1 MKRNYLIS
9 IIAMG
14 LIVLSLYS
22 TFAMFTET
30 VETNDIVTMSA
41 STLSIDSKIVEYE
54 RLEINSQDKK
64 VIEFTVNNDTNN
76 ALYYG
81 IWYEMVNPSVKN
93 DDIIIGKKEDTLNDT
108 KEQLMQG
115 ENAKVTFVI
124 ENKTSSTITI
134 NIGVGYSSDN
144 NLNLPTNRYLIMEVY
159 QEKIM
164 AFEYIESLL
173 ASNLET
179 MNNDDPDGNVRYMGS
194 NPNNYVWFNNELWRI
209 IGVFDVASTYGGP
222 TEKRIKII
230 RSEPIRY
237 TPWDNKPSGTGSSIS
252 INGSNDWTDSALM
265 EVLNNGAYYNRTN
278 GTCPYGSNGITT
290 SCDFSTNG
298 LTEETKFLIADT
310 YWNLGG
316 INSLTSS
323 LLTSLFYEY
332 ERGNDVYSGH
342 LSYWIGKVGL
352 MYPSDYGYATSGGP
366 TTNRKSCLEN
376 GLNTWDALSECR
388 NNDYLHNSSW
398 NQWTIT
404 PSSNYSNSVFIVK
417 SNGFF
422 SSNSTDTSSY
432 ASPVVYL
439 KSTVQITGGTGTS
452 TDPYTLS
459 V

>member
-1 MKRNYLIS
+1 MIYNKKKVNNI
-9 IIAMG
+9 
-14 LIVLSLYS
+14 
-22 TFAMFTET
+22 
-30 VETNDIVTMSA
+30 
-41 STLSIDSKIVEYE
+41 K
-54 RLEINSQDKK
+54 QDK
-64 VIEFTVNNDTNN
+64 I
-76 ALYYG
+76 L
-81 IWYEMVNPSVKN
+81 
-93 DDIIIGKKEDTLNDT
+93 IGKKEDTLNDT
-108 KEQLMQG
+108 KGQLMQG

-134 NIGVGYSSDN
+134 NIGVEYSSDN

-323 LLTSLFYEY
+323 LLK
-332 ERGNDVYSGH
+332 R
-342 LSYWIGKVGL
+342 
-352 MYPSDYGYATSGGP
+352 
-366 TTNRKSCLEN
+366 
-376 GLNTWDALSECR
+376 
-388 NNDYLHNSSW
+388 
-398 NQWTIT
+398 Q
-404 PSSNYSNSVFIVK
+404 
-417 SNGFF
+417 
-422 SSNSTDTSSY
+422 
-432 ASPVVYL
+432 
-439 KSTVQITGGTGTS
+439 
-452 TDPYTLS
+452 
-459 V
+459 